1 VTDEG
6 RVVTRPSTL
15 VAKMGPRADVKVGD
29 TLKVRFNAE
38 RFHFFDA
45 DSGFSLRRV

>member
-1 VTDEG
+1 
-6 RVVTRPSTL
+6 L

-29 TLKVRFNAE
+29 ALSVRFNPE

-45 DSGFSLRRV
+45 GSGQSLRQI